1 MAATLLQ
8 PSDLAPLFTD
18 LYNFVQGAWEIG
30 RRARKLDTAPTDA
43 DAFTLAQ
50 SPISTREANIQA
62 VEDVLQNI
70 TNLNLKVEDAI
81 SELQFAIKFLEDA
94 ARRHAPLP
102 VAIGGP
108 PFGVN
113 TDYKP

>member
-1 MAATLLQ
+1 MAATLLVQ
-8 PSDLAPLFTD
+8 ADLTPLFD
-18 LYNFVQGAWEIG
+18 NLYDFVQAAWEIG
-30 RRARKLDTAPTDA
+30 RRARKLQTAPTDA
-43 DAFTLAQ
+43 DAYTLFTTPVA
-50 SPISTREANIQA
+50 TREANIQA
-62 VEDVLQNI
+62 VEDMLQRI

-113 TDYKP
+113 TDFKP